1 MKKLL
6 KIIGIAIAAI
16 ALLISLLLVASRFS
30 DGPLVEML
38 PGGPFKTGEI
48 VTEGPNDWGFLAER
62 MTVEFQSDGRSR
74 ITWIHILEG
83 NAYIGASLGFPPFKT
98 WHESALKDPTA
109 VLRIDG
115 KRYPRQMTKIED
127 EDIRAQLKEL
137 GEKKYGGSPDPTSDT
152 WYFRFDP
159 PT

>member
-1 MKKLL
+1 MKKLI
-6 KIIGIAIAAI
+6 KVIGIAIAALTLSI
-16 ALLISLLLVASRFS
+16 ALLVVASRFS

-48 VTEGPNDWGFLAER
+48 VTEGPNDWRFLAEQ
-62 MTVEFQSDGRSR
+62 MTVEFESDGRSR
-74 ITWIHILEG
+74 ITWIHILDG

-98 WHESALKDPTA
+98 WHESALMDPAA

-115 KRYPRQMTKIED
+115 KRYPRHMTKIED
-127 EDIRAQLKEL
+127 KGIRARRKES

-152 WYFRFDP
+152 WYFRLDP

>member
-1 MKKLL
+1 MKKLI
-6 KIIGIAIAAI
+6 KVTGIAIGAI
-16 ALLISLLLVASRFS
+16 VALISLLVVTSRFS

-48 VTEGPNDWGFLAER
+48 VTEGPNDWGFLEER

-74 ITWIHILEG
+74 ITWIHILNG

-98 WHESALKDPTA
+98 WHESALKDPAA

-115 KRYPRQMTKIED
+115 KRYPRHMTKIED
-127 EDIRAQLKEL
+127 KGIRARLKEL

-152 WYFRFDP
+152 WYFRLDP
-159 PT
+159 PI

>member
-1 MKKLL
+1 MKKLI
-6 KIIGIAIAAI
+6 KVTGIAIGAI
-16 ALLISLLLVASRFS
+16 VALISLLVVTSRFA

-48 VTEGPNDWGFLAER
+48 VTEGPTDWGFLAER

-74 ITWIHILEG
+74 ITWIHILDG

-98 WHESALKDPTA
+98 WHESALKDSAA

-115 KRYPRQMTKIED
+115 KRYPRHMTKIED
-127 EDIRAQLKEL
+127 KGIRARLKEL

-152 WYFRFDP
+152 WYFRLDP

>member
-1 MKKLL
+1 MKKLI
-6 KIIGIAIAAI
+6 KVTGIAIGAI
-16 ALLISLLLVASRFS
+16 VALISLLVVTSRFA

-48 VTEGPNDWGFLAER
+48 VTGGPTDWEFLAER

-74 ITWIHILEG
+74 ITWIHILDG

-98 WHESALKDPTA
+98 WHESALKDSTA

-115 KRYPRQMTKIED
+115 KRYPRHMTKIED
-127 EDIRAQLKEL
+127 KGIRARLKEL

-152 WYFRFDP
+152 WYFRLDP

>member
-6 KIIGIAIAAI
+6 EVIGIGIAAI

-115 KRYPRQMTKIED
+115 NLSQVATHFQQTVLTIP
-127 EDIRAQLKEL
+127 IRIFVHTIGLD
-137 GEKKYGGSPDPTSDT
+137 YN
-152 WYFRFDP
+152 
-159 PT
+159 